1 MCDGLLPQTE
11 IGVPTGEVF
20 QSWQVHQALCILEY
34 FSLNI
39 LLGLRCF
46 VASIP
51 ALDNFLNRKNER
63 SALPLLFQTLLHFLA
78 GLSERSFGIRNV
90 VPVTGP
96 AIARRFRGRNWIGR
110 LRDLRLLLIRST
122 RHHGLSETQNEMRQS
137 QI

>member
-11 IGVPTGEVF
+11 IGVPTGEDF
-20 QSWQVHQALCILEY
+20 QSWQVHQALCILEF

-46 VASIP
+46 VAGNP
-51 ALDNFLNRKNER
+51 VLDNFLNCKNER
-63 SALPLLFQTLLHFLA
+63 CALPLLFRTLLHFLV

-90 VPVTGP
+90 VTGP

-122 RHHGLSETQNEMRQS
+122 RHHGLSETELKCVNHKLK
-137 QI
+137 